1 MKGIDIVIPV
11 HKYDADVKALLTR
24 CLNSVKVMAEVSN
37 VMRVKTD
44 VVIVGPSL
52 PSDEIMNLVEW
63 KNEFASFNIV
73 DNTTEA
79 TDFCSQVNFAVK
91 EECKNDYFIIVEF
104 DDVVT
109 PNWVRTSLP
118 YINER
123 KKTSVFLPLIELYDI
138 NKSETPVGYINE
150 IGWSSS
156 FAENELGSL
165 NLDALKEYCNFNV
178 TGAIIKRSEFVKAG
192 GLKPSIKLSF
202 GYEFL
207 MRMANLYGEVYIIP
221 KVGYFHFINR
231 PDSLTS
237 EYHQTL
243 SQEEGAWWIKLA
255 GQEYHF
261 KKDRNKTYSPDEEV
275 EE

>member
-11 HKYDADVKALLTR
+11 HKYNEEVKVLLTR
-24 CLNSVKVMAEVSN
+24 CLASVKGMSVTSGEVGI
-37 VMRVKTD
+37 KTD
-44 VVIVGPSL
+44 VTIVGPSL
-52 PSDEIMNLVEW
+52 PSDEIMNLIEW
-63 KNEFASFNIV
+63 KDEFASLNVV
-73 DNTTEA
+73 DNTTDA
-79 TDFCSQVNFAVK
+79 VDFCSQVNFAVK
-91 EECKNDYFIIVEF
+91 EQCKNDYFIVVEY

-109 PNWVRTSLP
+109 DHWVKTALP
-118 YINER
+118 YVLNR
-123 KKTSVFLPLIELYDI
+123 KKTSVFLPLVEVYDI
-138 NKSETPVGYINE
+138 RKPDMPLNYINE

-165 NLDALKEYCNFNV
+165 NLDALKEYCNFNL

-207 MRMANLYGEVYIIP
+207 MRMANLYGEVYIVP

-231 PDSLTS
+231 DDSLTS
-237 EYHQTL
+237 EYHRTMT
-243 SQEEGAWWIKLA
+243 QEEGAWWIKLA

-261 KKDRNKTYSPDEEV
+261 KKDRNKAYSPDEE
-275 EE
+275 E